1 LPISIIF
8 PFRAV
13 SFNVC
18 YLTAIFYIL
27 HFSSLLTWTF
37 CFLLIYL
44 SRHLLLKKN
53 LFSKCTIKY
62 VISANRVSVPDV
74 FDEANTFGFVSGSVE
89 ATLLFCRVGEK
100 EKIFKAFFK
109 KLFSSLQKTVALL
122 TFLRKL
128 LEELNKIRTLIIR
141 TMPFVNV
148 NVIFSH
154 LLHTAL

>member
-1 LPISIIF
+1 
-8 PFRAV
+8 
-13 SFNVC
+13 
-18 YLTAIFYIL
+18 
-27 HFSSLLTWTF
+27 
-37 CFLLIYL
+37 
-44 SRHLLLKKN
+44 
-53 LFSKCTIKY
+53 
-62 VISANRVSVPDV
+62 VPDV